1 MNSALTRLMWK
12 EYRAQRMLWIV
23 LFLSAILIQLIVT
36 SLSPG
41 HASSFVV
48 VTVIVLCFAAA
59 SGSLLFAAEIEER
72 TEGLLRMLPYPT
84 RTLMLAKTGTMLL
97 ATIAMAIVLTM
108 THSLAGFLVRL
119 VRGPGIAGSELG
131 PIESVEVYALLAGVL
146 LVFGSAVFAS
156 LLSRRVL
163 HAVGLTAVFGM
174 LAVLVGSLLAATAF
188 FTLVSESR
196 YLHGQLALIAI
207 LGLVACV
214 VAPVLLSKRW
224 HLGTLPRSF
233 LPTARVRFAV
243 VTVRTSKPSI
253 WQRLLQRIASWP
265 ASHTRITAMLTWREL
280 RTAVPFGFWW
290 LLAGALVCSG
300 RYFLWPDVYAWPALL
315 LVIFIHQCGLRT
327 NSDDQRT
334 GASLLLAN
342 IGVCPRRVWLTKATC
357 WFGVMLA
364 VGSVFV
370 LMDSVDSQISHTHP
384 NEQSRIHRLVELIRV
399 QHWAEGSSVHVYET
413 RGPMT
418 VADRSLQ
425 FTVATLLVLA
435 LFGSGQLMACWIRRS
450 ILAFAASGLIM
461 TAWMYILSST
471 VFLDERTVW
480 IATIP
485 IALGFFIAAAAT
497 SRSWLDRATG
507 WRLRLRQIAWIVIPF
522 IVFPSVAWIVWGLA
536 VTGGP

>member
-41 HASSFVV
+41 HDSSFVV